1 MSEELVVLRTF
12 GYRHE
17 AELAQG
23 FLRAAGI
30 QTVFQ
35 SDDGGGSYAGMSFS
49 RPIRLLVR
57 AGDAE
62 EALQVLDEAGYGE
75 ADDDAELDDAEL
87 DDGELDDEHDP
98 GPGD

>member
-23 FLRAAGI
+23 FLREAGI

-35 SDDGGGSYAGMSFS
+35 SDDGGGSYAGLSFT

-75 ADDDAELDDAEL
+75 ADE
-87 DDGELDDEHDP
+87 DGELDVDDDDDDA
-98 GPGD
+98 GPGR